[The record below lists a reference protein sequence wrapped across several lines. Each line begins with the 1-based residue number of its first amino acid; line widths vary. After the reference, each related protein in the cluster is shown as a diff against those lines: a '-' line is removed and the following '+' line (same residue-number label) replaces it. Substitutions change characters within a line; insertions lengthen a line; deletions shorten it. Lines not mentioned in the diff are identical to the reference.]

1 MMNFGL
7 LTASYKTT
15 AIENRE
21 KLAIP
26 DKEVKDLITYIKRHC
41 CVDEVMLLSTCNRV
55 EIYLHAKNPLQ
66 VMSEVESV
74 FLDYFQLSDSQD
86 FEFTKLSGQNAIR
99 HIFRVTASL
108 EAMIIGEPQVTGQVK
123 DFFHLSTEGGGCG
136 FFLNQIMN
144 RAFITAKRVR
154 NETEI
159 AKFAVS
165 ISFAAVELA
174 KKIFYEMREKVILI
188 VGAGEMAELAVT
200 HLMKAG
206 CSHLLVTNRTFSR
219 AISLAEKFN
228 GSAVRFEYMAN
239 HLETADIII
248 SSTGAKEY
256 IIEQEMI
263 QKCMKKRKRRPM
275 FLIDIAVP
283 RDIDPQINELANTY
297 VYDIDDLQS
306 VVDANMKIREAE
318 AEKAQVIIEE
328 EISKIEDWLVTLN
341 VIPTIKNFREKV
353 LKLANGEL
361 HKGLDQLG
369 DISSKQERA
378 VRSMINAFAYK
389 VLHEPTVMLKQKAKE
404 GNAGFEYLQT
414 INDLFGLKPQVEKVA
429 PKKVINFNDKKN

>member
-1 MMNFGL
+1 MMNLGL
-7 LTASYKTT
+7 LTVSYKTT

-26 DKEVKDLITYIKRHC
+26 DKEVKDLIAYIKRQC
-41 CVDEVMLLSTCNRV
+41 RLDEVMLLSTCNRV
-55 EIYLHAKNPLQ
+55 EIYIYAKNPIQ
-66 VMSEVESV
+66 VMGEVETV
-74 FLDYFQLSDSQD
+74 FLDYLQLIDKQE
-86 FEFTKLSGQNAIR
+86 FEFKKLSGQDAIR

-108 EAMIIGEPQVTGQVK
+108 EAMIIGEPQITGQVK
-123 DFFHLSTEGGGCG
+123 NFFHLSTEGGGCG
-136 FFLNQIMN
+136 FFLNQVMN

-219 AISLAEKFN
+219 AISLAEQFD

-283 RDIDPQINELANTY
+283 RDIDPLINEIGNAY

-328 EISKIEDWLVTLN
+328 EILKIEDWLVTLD
-341 VIPTIKNFREKV
+341 VVPTIKNFREKV
-353 LKLANGEL
+353 LALANSEL
-361 HKGLDQLG
+361 HKGMNQLG
-369 DISSKQERA
+369 DISNKQERA
-378 VRSMINAFAYK
+378 VRSMINGFAYK
-389 VLHEPTVMLKQKAKE
+389 LLHEPTVMLKQKAKE

-414 INDLFGLKPQVEKVA
+414 INDLFGLKPQVEDTA
-429 PKKVINFNDKKN
+429 PKKVINLNDKKN

>member
-1 MMNFGL
+1 MINLGL

-15 AIENRE
+15 AVEIRE

-26 DKEVKDLITYIKRHC
+26 DEDVKNLIAHLKRRC
-41 CVDEVMLLSTCNRV
+41 RLDEVMLLSTCNRV
-55 EIYLHAKNPLQ
+55 EVYIHAQTLPT
-66 VMSEVESV
+66 VIGVVEKE
-74 FLDYFQLSDSQD
+74 FKEFFQIDDALDFRFRHLVGT
-86 FEFTKLSGQNAIR
+86 EAVN
-99 HIFRVTASL
+99 HIFRVTSSL
-108 EAMIIGEPQVTGQVK
+108 EAMVIGEPQITGQVK
-123 DFFHLSTEGGGCG
+123 NYFHLSVEGGGCG

-174 KKIFYEMREKVILI
+174 KKIFFELREKVILI
-188 VGAGEMAELAVT
+188 VGAGEMAELAVS

-219 AISLAEKFN
+219 AISLAEEIN

-248 SSTGAKEY
+248 SSTGAKGF

-263 QKCMKKRKRRPM
+263 QKCMKKRKHRPM

-283 RDIDPQINELANTY
+283 RDIDPLINDIGNAY

-306 VVDANMKIREAE
+306 VVDDNLKTREAE
-318 AEKAQVIIEE
+318 AEKAQVIIDE
-328 EISKIEDWLVTLN
+328 EISKMEEWLVTLD
-341 VIPTIKNFREKV
+341 VVPTIKTLREKV
-353 LKLANGEL
+353 LDLAGSEL
-361 HKGLDQLG
+361 QKGLDQLG
-369 DISSKQERA
+369 DISVRQERA
-378 VRSMINAFAYK
+378 VRSMINGFAYK
-389 VLHEPTVMLKQKAKE
+389 LLHQPTVMMKQKAKE
-404 GNAGFEYLQT
+404 GTAGFEYLQA
-414 INDLFGLKPQVEKVA
+414 INELFDLKPQKEEKA
-429 PKKVINFNDKKN
+429 PRKVINLNDK

>member
-1 MMNFGL
+1 MKNFGL

-15 AIENRE
+15 AIEIRE

-26 DKEVKDLITYIKRHC
+26 DHEVKDLIAYLKRRC
-41 CVDEVMLLSTCNRV
+41 RLDEVMLLSTCNRV
-55 EIYLHAKNPLQ
+55 EIYLYARNPMQ
-66 VMSEVESV
+66 VMGEVETV
-74 FLDYFQLSDSQD
+74 FKEYFQLTEVLDFKFKQLTSQD
-86 FEFTKLSGQNAIR
+86 AVR
-99 HIFRVTASL
+99 HVFRVTASL
-108 EAMIIGEPQVTGQVK
+108 EAMIIGEPQITGQVK
-123 DFFHLSTEGGGCG
+123 NYFHLSVEGGGCG

-174 KKIFYEMREKVILI
+174 KKIFLELKEKVILI

-200 HLMKAG
+200 HLIKAG

-219 AISLAEKFN
+219 AVSLAEQIN

-248 SSTGAKEY
+248 SSTGAKGF

-263 QKCMKKRKRRPM
+263 QKCMRKRKHRPM

-283 RDIDPQINELANTY
+283 RDIDPLINEIGNAY
-297 VYDIDDLQS
+297 VYDIDDLQL
-306 VVDANMKIREAE
+306 VVDANMKTREGE
-318 AEKAQVIIEE
+318 AEKALVIIEE
-328 EISKIEDWLVTLN
+328 EISKMEGWLVTLD
-341 VIPTIKNFREKV
+341 VVPIIKNFREKV
-353 LKLANGEL
+353 LGLAGSEL
-361 HKGLDQLG
+361 QKGLDQLG
-369 DISSKQERA
+369 DISVRQERA
-378 VRSMINAFAYK
+378 IRSMINGFAYK
-389 VLHEPTVMLKQKAKE
+389 LLHQPTVMMKQKARE
-404 GNAGFEYLQT
+404 GAAGFEYLQT
-414 INDLFGLKPQVEKVA
+414 ISELFDLKPVNEDQA
-429 PKKVINFNDKKN
+429 PRKVINLNDKKN